1 MDDKVVMNPI
11 VADFCGLLESRSVP
25 YELNDN
31 DANMIRFR
39 TKLPHHEVAPY
50 VFIHYNPDN
59 QALTLA
65 LNHTA
70 KFTSVGMDL
79 YQVINDFNA
88 DSESF
93 GCKMYIEHNGEL
105 VVLTSAVLGG
115 KDRNDIRDQLEDYL
129 NVAIVSLDKYYGRIS
144 EIIQNSNKN

>member
-50 VFIHYNPDN
+50 VFIHYNPNN

-70 KFTSVGMDL
+70 KFTSVGLDL
-79 YQVINDFNA
+79 YQVINEFNA

-105 VVLTSAVLGG
+105 VVLTSAVLAG
-115 KDRNDIRDQLEDYL
+115 KNNKDIRDQLEDYL

-144 EIIQNSNKN
+144 EIIENSNKN

>member
-93 GCKMYIEHNGEL
+93 GCKMYIEQNGEL

-144 EIIQNSNKN
+144 EIIENSNKN

>member
-59 QALTLA
+59 QPLTLA